1 MEVSEEVIE
10 RKKLVRDGKDN
21 NNNVVLMMVNVYNT
35 HQPQEWPLWT
45 IWLRMDL

>member
-1 MEVSEEVIE
+1 MSMEVSEEVIE
-10 RKKLVRDGKDN
+10 LKKLARDGKDNN

-45 IWLRMDL
+45 I